1 MTIKTNDD
9 LVVRLYRSYVRLKHD
24 IRADE
29 DLDRRF
35 EHALDAVESQLAT
48 RHPHRIWRPRYRRSR
63 LAGSARSAPRRRSA
77 ITAAAVTLCT
87 TLGGV
92 LQGAVG
98 AVISLSASLL
108 LACTVAVIQHG
119 PARHD

>member
-24 IRADE
+24 IRADD

-35 EHALDAVESQLAT
+35 ERALDAVETQLAT
-48 RHPHRIWRPRYRRSR
+48 RHPHHVRRPHRRSR
-63 LAGSARSAPRRRSA
+63 LAGSARSVPRRRTA

-87 TLGGV
+87 TIGGV

-98 AVISLSASLL
+98 AVISLSVGLL
-108 LACTVAVIQHG
+108 LACTVAVIHHG

>member
-24 IRADE
+24 VRADD

-35 EHALDAVESQLAT
+35 EHALDAVETHLAT
-48 RHPHRIWRPRYRRSR
+48 HNPHRTWRPRYRRSR
-63 LAGSARSAPRRRSA
+63 PAGSARFAPRRRTA
-77 ITAAAVTLCT
+77 ITAAAVALCT

-98 AVISLSASLL
+98 AVISLSVSLL
-108 LACTVAVIQHG
+108 LAFTVAVIQLS
-119 PARHD
+119 PARRD

>member
-9 LVVRLYRSYVRLKHD
+9 LVVRLYRSYVRLRDD
-24 IRADE
+24 IRADD

-35 EHALDAVESQLAT
+35 EHALDAVETQLAT
-48 RHPHRIWRPRYRRSR
+48 HHPHRTWRPRHRRSR
-63 LAGSARSAPRRRSA
+63 LAGSVRSAPRGRTA

-87 TLGGV
+87 TLGGA

-98 AVISLSASLL
+98 AVISLSASLF
-108 LACTVAVIQHG
+108 LACTVALIQHG